1 MVEIK
6 VEDLKEMYERLAIG
20 DARTVRKEIR
30 DILLKAGWT
39 CAYIGEERYEWILID
54 K

>member
-6 VEDLKEMYERLAIG
+6 VGDLKEMYECLSIG
-20 DARTVRKEIR
+20 ESSPVRKQIR

-39 CAYIGEERYEWILID
+39 CAYIGEERYEWFLID
-54 K
+54 R